1 MTGLG
6 NMISRIWNSRSSI
19 PGWVVTA
26 LKALVSATLLW
37 LLFSRID
44 VAQFWA
50 VARQADLA
58 WVSVA
63 LVAYL
68 AAVILCT
75 WRWQQLLLVQRVKMR
90 FWAVTESFIVALFF
104 NNFLPTNIGGDV
116 MRIRDTAAAAGSS
129 ARAAMVVV
137 VDRVVGLIGL
147 VLFAAF
153 AATLTNDL
161 PFGVSWTWIV
171 VGVGVGAIAA
181 MLLIPVGARILQPL
195 KAVTSGVIG
204 NQVDGLIGGLLSFR
218 AAPARLLL
226 TLAASILTQ
235 AANIAFYFAVA
246 SALGVN
252 VGLADMALIVPISS
266 AIQVLP
272 VSING
277 FGVREATFTLLFA
290 RIGIAGE
297 GALAVSLG
305 ATALIMAFSLIGAAL
320 YTARRQAP
328 QSDATGLQAPAISST

>member
-1 MTGLG
+1 
-6 NMISRIWNSRSSI
+6 
-19 PGWVVTA
+19 
-26 LKALVSATLLW
+26 
-37 LLFSRID
+37 
-44 VAQFWA
+44 
-50 VARQADLA
+50 
-58 WVSVA
+58 
-63 LVAYL
+63 
-68 AAVILCT
+68 
-75 WRWQQLLLVQRVKMR
+75 
-90 FWAVTESFIVALFF
+90 
-104 NNFLPTNIGGDV
+104 
-116 MRIRDTAAAAGSS
+116 
-129 ARAAMVVV
+129 
-137 VDRVVGLIGL
+137 
-147 VLFAAF
+147 
-153 AATLTNDL
+153 
-161 PFGVSWTWIV
+161 
-171 VGVGVGAIAA
+171 
-181 MLLIPVGARILQPL
+181 
-195 KAVTSGVIG
+195 VTSGVIG

-277 FGVREATFTLLFA
+277 LGVREATFTVLFA
-290 RIGIAGE
+290 RLGIAGE

-328 QSDATGLQAPAISST
+328 QAEATSLQAPVVSST